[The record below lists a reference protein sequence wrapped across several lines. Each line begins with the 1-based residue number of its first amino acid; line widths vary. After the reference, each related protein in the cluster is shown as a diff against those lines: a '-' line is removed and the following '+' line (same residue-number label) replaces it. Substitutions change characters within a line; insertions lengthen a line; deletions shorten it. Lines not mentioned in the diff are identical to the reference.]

1 MFIRANSC
9 DYKVAKMCRIL
20 NVSKSGYY
28 AWINRPASKRAEE
41 NKALLEDIKNVFGA
55 SNGVYGSIKVKK
67 AIEAKKP
74 NERHSKL
81 GRFNHKRVERIMHDE
96 GIVSKVHKKYKAT
109 TNSNHNLPV
118 AENILNRNFEAERPN
133 EKLVSDI
140 TYISTEEGWLYVAGI
155 LDLCGGKMVGLSMSD
170 RMTKDLVINALHDA
184 YRTGGK
190 PQKTILHSD
199 RGSQYCSYAYQ
210 KQLKE
215 YGYVCSM
222 SRKGNC
228 WDNAPM
234 ESFWGKM
241 KQEWLNGQKF
251 KTRDEAKAKVFEYI
265 MIFYNR
271 KRLHASYNYKTPED
285 YYNENRMSKKA
296 A

>member
-1 MFIRANSC
+1 
-9 DYKVAKMCRIL
+9 MCSVL
-20 NVSKSGYY
+20 QVSKSGYY
-28 AWINRPASKRAEE
+28 AWINRHDSKRAED
-41 NKALLEDIKNVFGA
+41 NKLLLKDIKDVFDA

-74 NERHSKL
+74 EERYSKL
-81 GRFNHKRVERIMHDE
+81 ARINHKRIERIMRNE
-96 GIVSKVHKKYKAT
+96 GIMSKVHKKYKGT

-118 AENILNRNFEAERPN
+118 AENILNREFETKRPN

-170 RMTKDLVINALHDA
+170 RMTKDLVLNALHDA
-184 YRTGGK
+184 YRTAGR
-190 PQKTILHSD
+190 PQNAILHSD

-210 KQLKE
+210 EKLKE
-215 YGYVCSM
+215 YGYTCSM

-271 KRLHASYNYKTPED
+271 KRLHASYDYKTPD
-285 YYNENRMSKKA
+285 AYYNEKKKLKNA